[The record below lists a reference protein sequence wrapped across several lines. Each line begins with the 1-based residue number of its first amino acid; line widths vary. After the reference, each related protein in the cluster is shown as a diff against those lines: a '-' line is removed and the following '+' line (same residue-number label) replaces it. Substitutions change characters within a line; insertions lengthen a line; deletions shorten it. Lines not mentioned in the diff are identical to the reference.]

1 MKTFFVRF
9 FCFISVFLSVWAV
22 QAEMPA
28 PKEASKEHQ
37 KMIAFMKYI
46 ESAKQKAQNQ
56 SPNQASLFENA
67 DQYNLLS
74 PFYLMQ
80 TDASPFSGT
89 NGYGAWTSL
98 PFGQARLIS
107 CASGIKGEK
116 GVFAG
121 LQVKLK
127 DGVLLKKPLLSSSL
141 PPEAHVQFLYPI
153 QYPLP
158 PHKTKTETYTG
169 LLIFPILADVTNP
182 NEPFELTATATLT
195 GCTENE
201 CQTVTKPL
209 SLTLTHTEQFPTGIC
224 PLIVDFLQDVPVPAK
239 GRVRARA
246 HQDAKGNFQLVL
258 KFTQPTS
265 LVSVQIDNDFSFKEK
280 SKRITKENAFLT
292 LHPDKP
298 LLVGTVLNLKVI
310 TSNGRFDVPTVLTQ
324 GEMEYP
330 IADFPWEPII
340 FGGLGLLFLTPFW
353 MLFWLQKP
361 KNKKTLKS
369 EAQQMLIVTGILTF
383 CVAGL
388 WQVGLLI
395 PIDFIQ
401 TSFICVLVSFAA
413 LVYLIYRPQVSLL
426 GALVLFWVIPKP
438 YLANTFVPQI
448 SEPFFMVCWWG
459 VVMMTPF
466 ILIYKYPQIALK
478 LFQFLAKTPRQVG
491 WIARAPFVLLL
502 GWLLV
507 ASIGNAWVNRSLPLY
522 TPQALEQALKGD
534 KIALV
539 SVEPPVCFT
548 CVWNK
553 AVQMKTGYARQYD
566 RHGYL
571 VRFYLPIHSVA
582 GQVLQ
587 GQSGTTDLPLN
598 LFYGP
603 NNKNG
608 VVLPAA
614 IDYFKLKEYLNAV
627 L

>member
-1 MKTFFVRF
+1 MKTLFVRF
-9 FCFISVFLSVWAV
+9 LCFFSLFLMVFVV
-22 QAEMPA
+22 QAETLA

-46 ESAKQKAQNQ
+46 EAAKQKAQNQ
-56 SPNQASLFENA
+56 TPEQASLLKNA

-80 TDASPFSGT
+80 TDASPLSGT
-89 NGYGAWTSL
+89 NGYGVWTSL

-107 CASGIKGEK
+107 CASGTKGEK

-141 PPEAHVQFLYPI
+141 PPEAHVQFLYPV

-201 CQTVTKPL
+201 CQTVTTPL
-209 SLTLTHTEQFPTGIC
+209 SLTLIHTEQFPTGIC
-224 PLIVDFLQDVPVPAK
+224 PLMVDFLQDVPVPAK

-265 LVSVQIDNDFSFKEK
+265 LVSVQIDNDFSFTEK
-280 SKRITKENAFLT
+280 SKRITKETAFLT
-292 LHPDKP
+292 VHPDKP
-298 LLVGTVLNLKVI
+298 LLVGSVLNLKVI
-310 TSNGRFDVPTVLTQ
+310 TSFGRFDVPTVLTQ

-340 FGGLGLLFLTPFW
+340 FGGVGLFFLSPFW
-353 MLFWLQKP
+353 PLFWLQKP
-361 KNKKTLKS
+361 KNKKALES
-369 EAQQMLIVTGILTF
+369 EAQQTLIITGILTF

-388 WQVGLLI
+388 WQTGLLV
-395 PIDFIQ
+395 PVDFIQ
-401 TSFICVLVSFAA
+401 TSFVCVMMCFIV
-413 LVYLIYRPQVSLL
+413 LVYLIYRPYVSLL
-426 GALVLFWVIPKP
+426 GALILFWIIPKP
-438 YLANTFVPQI
+438 YLANAFVPQI

-459 VVMMTPF
+459 FILMTPF
-466 ILIYKYPQIALK
+466 ILIYKYPQTALK
-478 LFQFLAKTPRQVG
+478 FFQFLAKTPRQVR
-491 WIARAPFVLLL
+491 WIARAPLLL
-502 GWLLV
+502 LFGWLLV
-507 ASIGNAWVNRSLPLY
+507 ASIGNAWVNQSLSPY
-522 TPQALEQALKGD
+522 TPQALEQALKAD

-539 SVEPPVCFT
+539 SVEPPVCFA
-548 CVWNK
+548 CIWNK
-553 AVQMKTGYARQYD
+553 AVQMKTGYARYYD
-566 RHGYL
+566 RRGRL
-571 VRFYLPIHSVA
+571 ARFYVPAHSPM
-582 GQVLQ
+582 GQALQ

-598 LFYGP
+598 LLYGP